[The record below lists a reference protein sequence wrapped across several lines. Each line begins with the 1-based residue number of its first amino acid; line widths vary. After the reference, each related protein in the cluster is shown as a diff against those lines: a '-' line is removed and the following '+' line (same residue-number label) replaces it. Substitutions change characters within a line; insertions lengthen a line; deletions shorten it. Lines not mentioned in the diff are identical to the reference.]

1 MSQQEYD
8 AEERRVLRLRRAM
21 EDLTASPAWRE
32 YEAILKAQI
41 SVREN
46 TILNE
51 PAASNGPTDPLGRLL
66 QLETIKG
73 ALIGLK
79 LALSTPQT
87 IIAEAKEI
95 VAARNSN
102 DDPSGEGDDE

>member
-1 MSQQEYD
+1 MSNVEYD

-21 EDLTASPAWRE
+21 EDLTASPAWKE
-32 YEAILKAQI
+32 YEAILQSQI
-41 SVREN
+41 KVREN
-46 TILNE
+46 AILNE
-51 PAASNGPTDPLGRLL
+51 PAAGQGPTDPLGRLL
-66 QLETIKG
+66 GLETIKG

-95 VAARNSN
+95 VAARK
-102 DDPSGEGDDE
+102 DHGDSGEGDDE

>member
-1 MSQQEYD
+1 MTQPEFD

-21 EDLTASPAWRE
+21 EDLTSSAAWKE
-32 YEAILKAQI
+32 YESIIKSQI
-41 SVREN
+41 AVREH

-51 PAASNGPTDPLGRLL
+51 PASNGSPTDPLGRLL
-66 QLETIKG
+66 GLETIKG

-95 VAARNSN
+95 IAARNS
-102 DDPSGEGDDE
+102 DDASEEGDDE